1 MKDKKSLVLL
11 LALGLIFAGC
21 KDEKPKNVSSEKSVV
36 IKSEEQIKD
45 ESVTDDFY
53 KLVEDANK
61 DLTDE
66 EKTFL
71 ANLLKNIED
80 KNSEYLSKILAGPL
94 KDQVGGDLRVLT
106 KKLAPVDLAGP
117 ILSIKKIQK
126 KDKYFIL
133 ITKNED
139 DSLVIVAENDKDKL
153 TKLDITLG
161 STFTKNQ
168 ELKKDNQA
176 FVDRS
181 YEIIDALKNSDKEL
195 FAKDIKGL
203 NLEEKKF
210 DDLYD
215 GLVKDL
221 KMAGKTLT
229 DKSKVKVSFA
239 KDVIKNAPVDQNLVE
254 VRLIYTFEHIEKI
267 VYDFVYTEDMNLI
280 SLGISPD
287 EK

>member
-1 MKDKKSLVLL
+1 MKNKKSLVLL

-21 KDEKPKNVSSEKSVV
+21 KNEEPKNVSSEKSVV

-80 KNSEYLSKILAGPL
+80 KNSEYLSIILAAPL

-117 ILSIKKIQK
+117 ILSIKKIKK
-126 KDKYFIL
+126 KDKSFIL

-139 DSLVIVAENDKDKL
+139 DSLVIMAENDKDKL

-168 ELKKDNQA
+168 ELKKNNQA

-239 KDVIKNAPVDQNLVE
+239 KDVMKNAPVDQNLVE

>member
-117 ILSIKKIQK
+117 ILNIKKIQK

-239 KDVIKNAPVDQNLVE
+239 KDVMKNAPVDQNLVE